1 MHAMGERVEG
11 LPAARATRVG
21 VIGGTGALGRGL
33 AVRLAAAGHQI
44 VIGSRDADRARQSV
58 ASMPSLTRAAVT
70 GGSNL
75 DACRAD
81 LVLVAVP
88 WAVHAA
94 TLEELGDAIADR
106 VLVDCV
112 NPLGFDDRGPFALP
126 VPEGSAC
133 EQAQRLV
140 PSARVVGA
148 FHHVS
153 APLLLDES
161 IALATDVMV
170 VGDDAGAVQQVIDL
184 VDSMDGLRGVHAGG
198 LRNASQVEALTAN
211 LIAVNRRYRVHSGVR
226 ITGWEGRTHS

>member
-11 LPAARATRVG
+11 EPRATATRVG
-21 VIGGTGALGRGL
+21 IVGGTGALGRGL
-33 AVRLAAAGHQI
+33 GVRLAAAGHQV

-58 ASMPSLTRAAVT
+58 ASLPSPVRPAVT
-70 GGSNL
+70 GGTNL

-81 LVLVAVP
+81 LVLVTIP
-88 WAVHAA
+88 WAAHAA

-140 PSARVVGA
+140 PAARVVGA

-161 IALATDVMV
+161 AVLETDVMV
-170 VGDDAGAVQQVIDL
+170 VGDHAGAVQRVIEL
-184 VDSMDGLRGVHAGG
+184 VDSIDGLRGVHAGG
-198 LRNASQVEALTAN
+198 LRNARQVEALTAN
-211 LIAVNRRYRVHSGVR
+211 LIAINRRYRLHSGVR
-226 ITGWEGRTHS
+226 ITGWGDRAHS

>member
-11 LPAARATRVG
+11 ESRATATRVG
-21 VIGGTGALGRGL
+21 IVGGTGALGRGL
-33 AVRLAAAGHQI
+33 AVRLVAAGHQV
-44 VIGSRDADRARQSV
+44 VIGSRDADRARECV
-58 ASMPSLTRAAVT
+58 ASLASTMRGEVT
-70 GGSNL
+70 GGTNL
-75 DACRAD
+75 DACRVD
-81 LVLVAVP
+81 LVLVTIP
-88 WAVHAA
+88 WAVHAS
-94 TLEELGDAIADR
+94 TLEQLGDAIADR

-161 IALATDVMV
+161 AALETDVMV
-170 VGDDAGAVQQVIDL
+170 VGDDTGAVRRVIDL
-184 VDSMDGLRGVHAGG
+184 VDSIDGLRGVHAGG
-198 LRNASQVEALTAN
+198 LRNARQVEALTAN

-226 ITGWEGRTHS
+226 ITGWGDRTHS

>member
-11 LPAARATRVG
+11 EPRARAARVG
-21 VIGGTGALGRGL
+21 IVGGTGALGRGL
-33 AVRLAAAGHQI
+33 AVRLAAAGHQV

-58 ASMPSLTRAAVT
+58 ASLPSSTRGEVT
-70 GGSNL
+70 GGANL

-81 LVLVAVP
+81 LVLVTVP

-94 TLEELGDAIADR
+94 TLEQLGDAIADR

-112 NPLGFDDRGPFALP
+112 NPLGFDDQGPLALP

-153 APLLLDES
+153 APLLLDDS
-161 IALATDVMV
+161 AALETDVMV
-170 VGDDAGAVQQVIDL
+170 VGDDTDAVQQVIDL
-184 VDSMDGLRGVHAGG
+184 ADSIDGLRGVYSGR
-198 LRNASQVEALTAN
+198 LRNARQVEALTAN

-226 ITGWEGRTHS
+226 ITGWDDRTHS